1 MRLNGIKVVSF
12 DAGGTLLTPKGSV
25 GEVYAKVAAEQGVGL
40 LDAAEL
46 QRGFVDSWKA
56 RRGFDYSREGWRELV
71 IASFASQCAAS
82 VASELF
88 EPIYRRFARAEEWTV
103 FDDVLPTLRALSSA
117 GYRLVVLSNWDE
129 RLRPLLGELQLAGH
143 FERLFI
149 SGEHGWHKPD
159 GRLFAQVRSEFK
171 CNAGEILHVGDSHEE
186 DVLGARAAGFQARH
200 LDRQANDPP
209 AGTIASLEALVP
221 LLK

>member
-1 MRLNGIKVVSF
+1 MRLSGIKVVSF

-25 GEVYAKVAAEQGVGL
+25 GEVYAKVAAEQGLGL
-40 LDAAEL
+40 LDAAQL

-56 RRGFDYSREGWRELV
+56 KRGFDYSRDAWRDLV
-71 IASFASQCAAS
+71 ITSFASQCSAS
-82 VASELF
+82 EAIELF

-103 FDDVLPTLRALSSA
+103 FEDVLPTLIALKSA

-129 RLRPLLGELQLAGH
+129 RLRPLLGELRLTEH

-159 GRLFAQVRSEFK
+159 RRLFDQMRNDMDCEP
-171 CNAGEILHVGDSHEE
+171 GEILHVGDSHDE
-186 DVLGARAAGFQARH
+186 DVNGAQAAGFQASH
-200 LDRQANDPP
+200 LDWRSNDP
-209 AGTIASLEALVP
+209 GTDSIASLET
-221 LLK
+221 LLRMLK